1 MHRLN
6 EATFWGFSIKTETG
20 TECAGFFLPCVM
32 FTTILARDLLKPFS
46 SAHSVTGERARRGDP
61 NDAA

>member
-6 EATFWGFSIKTETG
+6 EATLWCFSIKTETG

-32 FTTILARDLLKPFS
+32 FTAILARDLLRPS
-46 SAHSVTGERARRGDP
+46 PSAHSVTGERARRGDP